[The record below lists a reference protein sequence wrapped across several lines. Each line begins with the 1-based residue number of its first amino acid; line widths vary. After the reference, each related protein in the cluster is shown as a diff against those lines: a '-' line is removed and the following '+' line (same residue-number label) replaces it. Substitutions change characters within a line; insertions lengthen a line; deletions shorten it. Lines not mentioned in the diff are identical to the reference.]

1 VAQTIAAG
9 VIPVFVEGLKD
20 MNNPAMR
27 YEAAWAL
34 TNVASSEHTG
44 VVVEAGAVPHLVRLL
59 SAESKELCEQV
70 RVRVCVCAYACACEV
85 CVCVCARAR
94 AY

>member
-1 VAQTIAAG
+1 MHARTHARPPARPPARQILSSPDNPPVAQTIAAG

-44 VVVEAGAVPHLVRLL
+44 VVVEH
-59 SAESKELCEQV
+59 C
-70 RVRVCVCAYACACEV
+70 
-85 CVCVCARAR
+85 
-94 AY
+94 